1 MELLTED
8 GKRIARLYYL
18 ATVYSSKIPF
28 QFVRK
33 FIAALLTLPIIMY
46 ITNQGAKENARRRKA
61 KVS

>member
-1 MELLTED
+1 MEFLTED

-18 ATVYSSKIPF
+18 ATVYSTKIPF

-33 FIAALLTLPIIMY
+33 FVTALLTIPIIMY
-46 ITNQGAKENARRRKA
+46 ITNQGAKENARRKT